1 MIRQLAQA
9 RPSGTSAVSAWTPG
23 EAAPY
28 RIVLVSICNVTDNAV
43 DVSLFHDIDG
53 TTYDE
58 TTALVWKHTLLAG
71 EILCYESEIS
81 GYRAAG
87 NLAVRS
93 SVGNAATFSVY
104 GEIQG
109 ERV

>member
-1 MIRQLAQA
+1 MKRQLAQA
-9 RPSGTSAVSAWTPG
+9 RPTDTAAVSVWTPT

-28 RIVLVSICNVTDNAV
+28 RIVLVSICNVTTSSV
-43 DVSLFHDIDG
+43 DVSLFHDVDG

-58 TTALVWKHTLLAG
+58 STALVWKHTLVAG

-81 GYRAAG
+81 DYRAAG
-87 NLAVRS
+87 NLAVQS
-93 SVGNAATFSVY
+93 SVSNAATFSVY